1 MARLVGDLGGLEE
14 LGVLTLDVVDELAA
28 QQHRA
33 VLARNQGGQP
43 PARDAAVQLDAV
55 GFRHGVPEAR
65 AVDVDKVVGDQPA
78 VALER
83 HRPVDVGGGVP
94 LVDLGLLVEPAQVGL
109 LAAVVVEKVRGVLR
123 LDLVPFG
130 HGFPPYRSYGGR
142 VNLKSVRN

>member
-1 MARLVGDLGGLEE
+1 VARLVGDLGGLEE
-14 LGVLTLDVVDELAA
+14 LGVLTLHVVDELAA
-28 QQHRA
+28 QKHRA

-55 GFRHGVPEAR
+55 GLRHGVPEPR
-65 AVDVDKVVGDQPA
+65 AVDVYKVVRNQPA

-83 HRPVDVGGGVP
+83 YRPVDVGGGVP

-109 LAAVVVEKVRGVLR
+109 FTGVVVEKVRGVLC

-130 HGFPPYRSYGGR
+130 HGVLHIVLMEEG
-142 VNLKSVRN
+142 

>member
-1 MARLVGDLGGLEE
+1 MPRLVGDLGRLEE
-14 LGVLTLDVVDELAA
+14 LGVLALDAVDELAA
-28 QQHRA
+28 QQHGA
-33 VLARNQGGQP
+33 MLALHQGRQP

-65 AVDVDKVVGDQPA
+65 AVDVDEIVGDQPA

-109 LAAVVVEKVRGVLR
+109 LAGVVVEKVRGVLR
-123 LDLVPFG
+123 LDLVPVG
-130 HGFPPYRSYGGR
+130 HGVPPYRSYGRKG
-142 VNLKSVRN
+142 KPKEC